1 MSEDK
6 EPNQGEGDRASARR
20 YDERVREF
28 VADGRVPDSAGNARA
43 YVEAHPD
50 EAAKAER
57 EAKRGPARSS
67 IFERLERAIGRLR
80 GRVGRVRKEP

>member
-20 YDERVREF
+20 YDEHVREF
-28 VADGRVPDSAGNARA
+28 AREGKVEPSAADARTF
-43 YVEAHPD
+43 VEAHPE

-57 EAKRGPARSS
+57 DAKRGPARTS
-67 IFERLERAIGRLR
+67 FVERLERALGRLR
-80 GRVGRVRKEP
+80 ARVRKEP